1 MPSYAISN
9 VIKIYGDKFPFQNIQ
24 GDRKPGKTWKAWKN
38 LEIDLFRAKTW
49 EIGFWAK
56 TNLEKPGNRHFS
68 KSKIKSGKFYLNP
81 TY

>member
-24 GDRKPGKTWKAWKN
+24 GDRKPGKTWKSTF
-38 LEIDLFRAKTW
+38 LGQKTW

-56 TNLEKPGNRHFS
+56 TNLEKPGNRCFS
-68 KSKIKSGKFYLNP
+68 KSKIKSVQFYLNP
-81 TY
+81 T